1 MASPRFL
8 FLRQMLQNPRE
19 VSALAPSSRWLA
31 QAMTRGLGP
40 STGRVV
46 EFGPGTGRLTAA
58 ILARGVA
65 PHDLTLFEMN
75 PDFAAHLRRR
85 FPGVTVYHAGAETA
99 ARHLAGKAGA
109 VVSGLPLLS
118 MPPEVRRAIAGAAAS
133 VLTPGG
139 HLIQF
144 TYGPR
149 SPLSPDLIADL
160 GFAMAHGPY
169 VWANLPPAQVYLYR
183 KTATAAPHLSVDS
196 LGLSA

>member
-1 MASPRFL
+1 MTSPRFL

-40 STGRVV
+40 SSGQVV

-65 PHDLTLFEMN
+65 PRDLTLFEMN
-75 PDFAAHLRRR
+75 PDFVTHLRRK
-85 FPGVTVYHAGAETA
+85 FPGVTVHHTGAETA
-99 ARHLAGKAGA
+99 LHHLAGKVGA

-118 MPPEVRRAIAGAAAS
+118 MPTGIRRAIAAAAADI
-133 VLTPGG
+133 LTEGG
-139 HLIQF
+139 HFIQF

-149 SPLSPDLIADL
+149 SPLSPDLLADL
-160 GFAMAHGPY
+160 GFEMTHGPY

-183 KTATAAPHLSVDS
+183 KTAIASPHHSVDS
-196 LGLSA
+196 MGLSA